1 MIEIPFVFAAFI
13 ATVVGGMNERC
24 AMILSNLLRSVTERM
39 HADIHIPR
47 NMTVSNV
54 KIVDRTSSWWQFV
67 AVVAPKVIITIL
79 LASATRPQALQLNWW
94 I

>member
-1 MIEIPFVFAAFI
+1 MTEIPVVFAAFI

-54 KIVDRTSSWWQFV
+54 KTVDRTWWQFV
-67 AVVAPKVIITIL
+67 AVEAPKVIIIIGFY
-79 LASATRPQALQLNWW
+79 SCQRRDTRLF

>member
-1 MIEIPFVFAAFI
+1 MIEIPVVFAAFI

-24 AMILSNLLRSVTERM
+24 TMILSNLLRSVTERM

-54 KIVDRTSSWWQFV
+54 KTVDRTWWQFV
-67 AVVAPKVIITIL
+67 AVVAPKVI
-79 LASATRPQALQLNWW
+79 ARATFSNYTLVIP
-94 I
+94 

>member
-1 MIEIPFVFAAFI
+1 MIEIPVVFAAFI

-54 KIVDRTSSWWQFV
+54 KTVDRTWWQFV
-67 AVVAPKVIITIL
+67 AVVAPKVIIIIGFY
-79 LASATRPQALQLNWW
+79 SRQRRDTRLF